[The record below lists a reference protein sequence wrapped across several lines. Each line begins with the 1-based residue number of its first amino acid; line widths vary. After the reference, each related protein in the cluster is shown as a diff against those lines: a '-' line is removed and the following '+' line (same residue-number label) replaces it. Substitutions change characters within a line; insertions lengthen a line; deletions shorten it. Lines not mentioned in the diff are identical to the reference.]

1 MCALF
6 RSVMTGA
13 GAVAILWGSVSCGE
27 VARTGRSPALLVIDS
42 LEAASGSEPDQL
54 SGFLLSDVQTLVEQT
69 VGGQLVMVPS
79 TFNDIG
85 AATLRIVVKDPG
97 TGGLGVP
104 PSDLNAITLRR
115 YRIDY
120 RRADGRNTPG
130 VDVPFPV
137 DGGVTGTI
145 TATPS
150 TVGFEMVRHQAKLEP
165 PLRSLVSMGGRLFIS
180 TIAEITFYGSDLAG
194 NEVQATGS
202 ISVSFGDYA
211 DPE

>member
-1 MCALF
+1 MRAIF
-6 RSVMTGA
+6 RSVATGA
-13 GAVAILWGSVSCGE
+13 GALAILFGKLSCGE
-27 VARTGRSPALLVIDS
+27 VARQGRGPALLVIDS
-42 LEAASGSEPDQL
+42 LEAASGAEPDTL

-69 VGGQLVMVPS
+69 IDGQLVMVPS
-79 TFNDIG
+79 IFNDIG
-85 AATLRIVVKDPG
+85 EVTLRIVMKDQG
-97 TGGLGVP
+97 TGGLGVS
-104 PSDLNAITLRR
+104 PSDLNAVTLRR
-115 YRIDY
+115 YRIVY

-137 DGGVTGTI
+137 DGGLTGTI

-150 TVGFEMVRHQAKLEP
+150 TVGFEMVRHQAKLEQ
-165 PLRSLVSMGGRLFIS
+165 PLRSLVSLGGRLFIS

-211 DPE
+211 DPS

>member
-1 MCALF
+1 MHAKF
-6 RSVMTGA
+6 RSVARGA
-13 GAVAILWGSVSCGE
+13 AVVAIAFGSVSCGE
-27 VARTGRSPALLVIDS
+27 VARTGRAPALLVIDA
-42 LEAASGSEPDQL
+42 LEAASGAAPDQL

-69 VGGQLVMVPS
+69 IDGKVVMVPS
-79 TFNDIG
+79 IFNDIG
-85 AATLRIVVKDPG
+85 EATLRIIMKDPG
-97 TGGLGVP
+97 TGGLGVA

-115 YRIDY
+115 YRIVY

-130 VDVPFPV
+130 ADVPFPV

-165 PLRSLVSMGGRLFIS
+165 PLRSLANLGGRLFIS
-180 TIAEITFYGSDLAG
+180 TIAEITFYGADLAG
-194 NEVQATGS
+194 NEVQATGT

>member
-1 MCALF
+1 MHAKF
-6 RSVMTGA
+6 RSVARGA
-13 GAVAILWGSVSCGE
+13 AVVAIALGSVSCGE
-27 VARTGRSPALLVIDS
+27 VARTGRAPALLVIDA
-42 LEAASGSEPDQL
+42 LEAASGAAPDQL

-69 VGGQLVMVPS
+69 IDGKVVMVPS
-79 TFNDIG
+79 IFNDIG
-85 AATLRIVVKDPG
+85 EATLRIIMKDPG
-97 TGGLGVP
+97 TGGLGVA

-115 YRIDY
+115 YRIVY

-145 TATPS
+145 TSTPS

-165 PLRSLVSMGGRLFIS
+165 PLRSLASLGGRIFIS
-180 TIAEITFYGSDLAG
+180 TIAEITFYGADLAG
-194 NEVQATGS
+194 NEVQATGT